1 MRIIP
6 DPIVFDWDLGNGDK
20 NYLKH
25 QVSMQEAEEVFG
37 NEPLVII
44 EDIFHSQK
52 EQRYQG
58 MGKTNSNRLLFASFT
73 IRKGQIRVISI
84 RNMSKKEK
92 NKYEKI

>member
-6 DPIVFDWDLGNGDK
+6 EPIIFDWDLGNSDK
-20 NYLKH
+20 NFFKH
-25 QVSMQEAEEVFG
+25 QVSMHEAEEVFG
-37 NEPLVII
+37 NEPLII
-44 EDIFHSQK
+44 VEDIFHSLG

-58 MGKTNSNRLLFASFT
+58 MGKTNSNRLLFVSFT
-73 IRKGQIRVISI
+73 IRKGKVRIISI